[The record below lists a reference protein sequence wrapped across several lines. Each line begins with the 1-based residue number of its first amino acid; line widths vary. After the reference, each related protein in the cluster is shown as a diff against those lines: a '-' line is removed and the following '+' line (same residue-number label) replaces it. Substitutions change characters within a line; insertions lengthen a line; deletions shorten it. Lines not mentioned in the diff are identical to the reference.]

1 MLDRIYLIVQSRMKY
16 DTIVCDSFIPTNI
29 NKLERIQK
37 QTAKFIPGD
46 YKSGEEC
53 IPIILNSLELQ
64 DIQTRRTNQKLIL

>member
-37 QTAKFIPGD
+37 QTAKFIPG
-46 YKSGEEC
+46 EEC